1 MAQIIYINEI
11 NENIETA
18 KNEVETER
26 LVKWFL
32 WSHHLKKPFAGTSTD
47 QPIGLSRRRS
57 HL

>member
-32 WSHHLKKPFAGTSTD
+32 WSHHWKICMT
-47 QPIGLSRRRS
+47 LSFKIIQI
-57 HL
+57 